1 VRVTNTKSSKYFIL
15 LASQTHTKKNRES
28 TPLAAPV
35 VSCTRAEISFGQKG
49 YPKKKFWQSGRKCA
63 ETRKGKP
70 NICSNKIIST
80 EYPNEYSKS
89 KVTFMLMWVQW
100 HVEEEA
106 SGTSASL
113 SVYAAVRRGSH
124 NEALPSLLLIG
135 NDTIQRARVRRVCSA
150 GPPFDHHRYGH
161 STGSRCAY
169 LSGLQRREDERH
181 SG

>member
-1 VRVTNTKSSKYFIL
+1 LFRVL
-15 LASQTHTKKNRES
+15 EQ
-28 TPLAAPV
+28 
-35 VSCTRAEISFGQKG
+35 EISFGQKG

-135 NDTIQRARVRRVCSA
+135 NDTIQRARMRRVCSA
-150 GPPFDHHRYGH
+150 GPPFDHHRYGQ